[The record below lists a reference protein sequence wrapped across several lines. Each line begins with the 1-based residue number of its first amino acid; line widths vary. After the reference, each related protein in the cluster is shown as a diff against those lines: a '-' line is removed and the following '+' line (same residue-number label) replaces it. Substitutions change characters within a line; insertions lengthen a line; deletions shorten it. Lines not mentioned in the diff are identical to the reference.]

1 MQVPPVR
8 IPTQHALRDLAL
20 LGLTLVL
27 WAWDTSLR
35 AQPSSA
41 LSVGVALLTGSM
53 TAVCG
58 YLVHEWGHLMGA
70 WAGGSVVHLPDSAA
84 STFLFRFDS
93 DRNTR
98 EQFLRMSWGGFLAS
112 GVSIVVLLLVLPL
125 DTGAARVAL
134 VLVATGVA
142 ATLILEVPPF
152 RRVARGAAIP
162 TGAADRS
169 AADEG

>member
-1 MQVPPVR
+1 MQAPPVR
-8 IPTQHALRDLAL
+8 IPTQHVVRDLVL
-20 LGLTLVL
+20 LALTLAL
-27 WAWDTSLR
+27 WTWDARLR
-35 AQPSSA
+35 TEPTSA
-41 LSVGVALLTGSM
+41 LSIAVALTTGFM
-53 TAVCG
+53 TALCG
-58 YLVHEWGHLMGA
+58 YLVHEWGHLVGA
-70 WAGGSVVHLPDSAA
+70 WTGGSVVHLPESAA

-112 GVSIVVLLLVLPL
+112 GVSIVLLLLVLPL
-125 DTGAARVAL
+125 DAWSGRVAFG
-134 VLVATGVA
+134 LVAAGVA

-162 TGAADRS
+162 TGAAYRS